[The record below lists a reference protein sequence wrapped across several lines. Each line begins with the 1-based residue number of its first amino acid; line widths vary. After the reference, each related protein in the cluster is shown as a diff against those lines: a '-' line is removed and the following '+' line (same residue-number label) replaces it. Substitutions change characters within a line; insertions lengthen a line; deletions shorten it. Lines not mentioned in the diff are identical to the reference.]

1 MFIVDELTGDIIIR
15 QGDNGE
21 YTINNTPTDK
31 IYNAFLSV
39 VDENRNL
46 IGDIETTTNA
56 EGYTTFIIT
65 PEFSDKLVVKR
76 GEEEATYYFVVKLC
90 YGVNN
95 IEDTLILGN
104 KGINELNKITVYPKI
119 SEGTR

>member
-1 MFIVDELTGDIIIR
+1 MFIVDELTGDMTIR
-15 QGDNGE
+15 QGNNGE

-76 GEEEATYYFVVKLC
+76 GEEEATYYFAVKLC
-90 YGVNN
+90 YGVNE